1 MTALS
6 VRFREEGMQQGM
18 QQGMQKGIQ
27 QGVQQGVQQGEAGI
41 LLRLIRR
48 KFGHQIAE
56 QYQERIKQADPATLE
71 HWADS
76 ILSAETANELF
87 AKDNCV
93 LS

>member
-6 VRFREEGMQQGM
+6 VRFREEG
-18 QQGMQKGIQ
+18 I
-27 QGVQQGVQQGEAGI
+27 QQGVQQGEAGI
-41 LLRLIRR
+41 LLRQIRR

-71 HWADS
+71 HWADC

-87 AKDNCV
+87 AKDNRV

>member
-6 VRFREEGMQQGM
+6 VRFREEGV

-27 QGVQQGVQQGEAGI
+27 QGIQQGVQQGEAGI
-41 LLRLIRR
+41 LLRQIRR

-56 QYQERIKQADPATLE
+56 QCQERIKQADPAILE
-71 HWADS
+71 HWADC

-87 AKDNCV
+87 AKDNRV